1 MKPSPQSTVRA
12 RQAGFSLIELMVGL
26 TIGMIAAI
34 VIIQVM
40 SVFEAQRRSTT
51 GTADAQTNGGIALY
65 SVSRELQMAGY
76 PLTPATDSPL
86 ECTTVTSNVAGITT
100 LSPVTITNGTATSS
114 VPASDSITVRYG
126 TSSLGGATAQ
136 ITFWDAGNKRA
147 TVGSNLG
154 CQLNDILV
162 VISGSSCA
170 ITKATAVSAAGASPI
185 TVDLENATLAA
196 QGANIACLGTWNEV
210 TYSVDPTTNN
220 LVRTANVNGAAGT
233 ATPNTV
239 GIVNIQAQYGIS
251 GSVTSNQVTSW
262 VSATGGTW
270 AAPTVPNRN
279 LIKAVRLAVI
289 ARNAKIEQEATTAA
303 CSSTTAANPAGLCA
317 WDGSGGSAAPTVDLS
332 PGNPSWNK
340 YHYRVFGTIVPLR
353 NVMWA
358 KDTL

>member
-1 MKPSPQSTVRA
+1 MKPSPQSSVRA

-65 SVSRELQMAGY
+65 SISRELQMAGY
-76 PLTPATDSPL
+76 PLTPSTDSPL

-100 LSPVTITNGTATSS
+100 LTPVSITNGTATAS
-114 VPASDSITVRYG
+114 VPASDSITIRYG
-126 TSSLGGATAQ
+126 TSSLGGATSQ
-136 ITFWDAGNKRA
+136 ITAMVGSAA
-147 TVGSNLG
+147 TVGSSLG
-154 CQLNDILV
+154 CQANDIV
-162 VISGSSCA
+162 VIISGSSCA
-170 ITKATAVSAAGASPI
+170 ITKATAATAAGVSPATI
-185 TVDLENATLAA
+185 TLDNTTLATV
-196 QGANIACLGTWNEV
+196 GANISCLGTWNEV
-210 TYSVDPTTNN
+210 TYAVDPTTSN
-220 LVRTANVNGAAGT
+220 LVRTANVNGVAGT

-251 GSVTSNQVTSW
+251 GTTTSNQVTSW
-262 VSATGGTW
+262 VSASGGTW
-270 AAPTVPNRN
+270 AAPTVANRN